1 MISENL
7 ENGRVHMKNIRWFAF
22 LFLFLLAFPGES
34 QAASSSAHIQ
44 LDGKDIGAAK
54 GAQIQEV
61 KGNVL
66 VPLRLIVEELG
77 YKVNWEAKTGTVTIK
92 NQNKNQN
99 LSLQVNN
106 PIATV
111 NGQQMGLAVAP
122 LLTGGT
128 TYVPLR
134 FVSEQTG
141 LGVTWNN
148 ELKTVLLTTPSTSS
162 GKSESS
168 RGSSATQTAAN
179 AEESTRA
186 VISQISFTN
195 HQLTIAVNGKVTPK
209 VTTLTNADRI
219 VADIPDARLSND
231 FLSSQPLDKGGQGA
245 FSVTDDPDVTQVR
258 YSIFSTSPASVRIVI
273 DLNSST
279 SYHVQNADDGK
290 VVIALD
296 QKSDETAPT
305 PTEPVTSTSPTE
317 PTIASDGHAQ
327 GIDVSHYNGS
337 IDWQQVAASGKTFA
351 FIKATEGTKYQD
363 NQFLVNVQRARDA
376 NILVGAYHFLNATTV
391 DGARQ
396 EAANFARA
404 IESAGGRLD
413 LPPVMDYE
421 NNPKGISTVQ
431 INEVA
436 HAFLDEVERL
446 TGRQPIVYTGNVFA
460 SKFDPTF
467 SMYKL
472 WVARYSTTQKP
483 TAVPAWNSWW
493 AWQYSST
500 GSVPGIN
507 GAVDLDEYNGTI
519 DELRASLAAEL
530 E

>member
-1 MISENL
+1 
-7 ENGRVHMKNIRWFAF
+7 MKNIRWFAF
-22 LFLFLLAFPGES
+22 LFLFLLLFPEES
-34 QAASSSAHIQ
+34 HAASSSSHIQ
-44 LDGKDIGAAK
+44 LDGKDISAAE
-54 GAQIQEV
+54 GVQIQEV

-77 YKVNWEAKTGTVTIK
+77 YKVNWEPRTSTVTIQ

-111 NGQQMGLAVAP
+111 NGRQMGLAVAP

-128 TYVPLR
+128 TYVPIR

-141 LGVTWNN
+141 IDVNWNSK
-148 ELKTVLLTTPSTSS
+148 LKTVILTTPATSN
-162 GKSESS
+162 GNSEST
-168 RGSSATQTAAN
+168 RGSSVTQTATN
-179 AEESTRA
+179 AEESARA
-186 VISQISFTN
+186 AISQISFTN

-219 VADIPDARLSND
+219 VVDIPDSKLSDD
-231 FLSSQPLDKGGQGA
+231 FLSSQPLDRGGQGA
-245 FSVTDDPDVTQVR
+245 FPVTDDPDVSQVR
-258 YSIFSTSPASVRIVI
+258 YSIFSTNPASVRIVV

-296 QKSDETAPT
+296 QKTEEAIPAGPDTPITAA
-305 PTEPVTSTSPTE
+305 EPS
-317 PTIASDGHAQ
+317 IASDGHAQ
-327 GIDVSHYNGS
+327 GIDVSHYNGN
-337 IDWQQVAASGKTFA
+337 IDWQQVAAAGKTFA

-363 NQFLVNVQRARDA
+363 SQFLANVQGARDA
-376 NILVGAYHFLNATTV
+376 NILVGAYHFLNATTA

-404 IESAGGRLD
+404 IDSAGGRLD
-413 LPPVMDYE
+413 LPPVLDYE
-421 NNPKGISTVQ
+421 NNPKNLTPAQIS
-431 INEVA
+431 EVA
-436 HAFLDEVERL
+436 HAFLDEMEKL

-519 DELRASLAAEL
+519 DELRSSLAAEL

>member
-1 MISENL
+1 
-7 ENGRVHMKNIRWFAF
+7 MKNIRWFAF
-22 LFLFLLAFPGES
+22 LFLFLLVFPGES
-34 QAASSSAHIQ
+34 HAASSSAHIQ
-44 LDGKDIGAAK
+44 LDGKDISAAK
-54 GAQIQEV
+54 GVQIQEV

-77 YKVNWEAKTGTVTIK
+77 YKVNWEPKTSTVTIQ

-111 NGQQMGLAVAP
+111 NGHQMGLAVAP

-141 LGVTWNN
+141 MGVTWNN
-148 ELKTVLLTTPSTSS
+148 ELKTVFLTTLSTSS

-168 RGSSATQTAAN
+168 RSSSAAQTATN
-179 AEESTRA
+179 TEESTRA

-219 VADIPDARLSND
+219 VADIPDAKLSDD

-245 FSVTDDPDVTQVR
+245 FPVTDDPGVSQVR
-258 YSIFSTSPASVRIVI
+258 YSIFSTNPASVRIVV

-296 QKSDETAPT
+296 QKIEEATPAEPDTPIT
-305 PTEPVTSTSPTE
+305 PTEPS
-317 PTIASDGHAQ
+317 IASDGHAQ
-327 GIDVSHYNGS
+327 GIDVSHYNGN
-337 IDWQQVAASGKTFA
+337 IDWQQVAAAGKTFA

-363 NQFLVNVQRARDA
+363 NQFLANVQGARDA
-376 NILVGAYHFLNATTV
+376 NILVGAYHFLNATTA

-404 IESAGGRLD
+404 IDSAGGRLD
-413 LPPVMDYE
+413 LPPVLDYE
-421 NNPKGISTVQ
+421 NNPKGISTAQ
-431 INEVA
+431 INGVA
-436 HAFLDEVERL
+436 HAFLDEVENL
-446 TGRQPIVYTGNVFA
+446 TGRRPIVYTGNVFA

-507 GAVDLDEYNGTI
+507 GAVDLNEYNGTI
-519 DELRASLAAEL
+519 DELRSSLAAEL

>member
-1 MISENL
+1 MKKISL
-7 ENGRVHMKNIRWFAF
+7 FAF

-34 QAASSSAHIQ
+34 HAASSNSHIQ
-44 LDGKDIGAAK
+44 LDGKDISVSK

-77 YKVNWEAKTGTVTIK
+77 YRVNWESKTGTITIHK
-92 NQNKNQN
+92 QNLN

-106 PIATV
+106 PIASV
-111 NGQQMGLAVAP
+111 NDQPMGLAVAP
-122 LLTGGT
+122 LLNGGT

-141 LGVTWNN
+141 VEVVWNN
-148 ELKTVLLTTPSTSS
+148 ELKTVFLTTPSASS
-162 GKSESS
+162 GNSVTT
-168 RGSSATQTAAN
+168 RDHSATQAASDATESERTA
-179 AEESTRA
+179 
-186 VISQISFTN
+186 IHQINFNN
-195 HQLTIAVNGKVTPK
+195 HELMITVDGKVSPK
-209 VTTLTNADRI
+209 VTTLTQ
-219 VADIPDARLSND
+219 PD
-231 FLSSQPLDKGGQGA
+231 
-245 FSVTDDPDVTQVR
+245 
-258 YSIFSTSPASVRIVI
+258 RIVI
-273 DLNSST
+273 DIPDSKFGEEFPASQSINNGGQGSFLVTEDLDASKVRYSMFST
-279 SYHVQNADDGK
+279 NPASARIVVDLDHSTPFHLINADDGK

-296 QKSDETAPT
+296 QASEESASTDTVIST
-305 PTEPVTSTSPTE
+305 IPVE
-317 PTIASDGHAQ
+317 PTISSDGHAQ
-327 GIDVSHYNGS
+327 GIDVSHHNGN
-337 IDWQQVAASGKTFA
+337 IDWQQVAAAGKTFA

-363 NQFLVNVQRARDA
+363 NQFSANVQGARDA

-404 IESAGGRLD
+404 LDSAGGRLD

-421 NNPKGISTVQ
+421 NNPKGLTSAQIS
-431 INEVA
+431 EVA
-436 HAFLDEVERL
+436 HAFLDEMEKL
-446 TGRQPIVYTGNVFA
+446 TGREPIVYTGNVFA

-500 GSVPGIN
+500 GSVPGIS
-507 GAVDLDEYNGTI
+507 GQVDLDEYNGTI
-519 DELRASLAAEL
+519 DELRASLAGSL
-530 E
+530 D